1 MVTLDT
7 EKSDMK
13 REEQV
18 LRKYAELLS
27 QEQMHRKYAEL
38 LSEEQ
43 IEEQLGRKY
52 AELLLKNNKADSK
65 EKYRVAKDI
74 MKESGTD
81 MDRMEDKVLYAKST
95 EEAVR
100 EVLER
105 QEEMVVEEIQMEM

>member
-38 LSEEQ
+38 L
-43 IEEQLGRKY
+43 
-52 AELLLKNNKADSK
+52 LKSNKADSK
-65 EKYRVAKDI
+65 EK
-74 MKESGTD
+74 
-81 MDRMEDKVLYAKST
+81 
-95 EEAVR
+95 
-100 EVLER
+100 
-105 QEEMVVEEIQMEM
+105 